1 MRADINKFSFG
12 QLTSNNDGKTSGS
25 GTMGVL
31 ICTIGTLCFFLGC
44 IDKMFFNKDIDI
56 ITQSIILVGIGA
68 ALLGHRNHVR
78 KGSIESVNDQIT
90 DAVTTSAT
98 ITSQDTISS
107 DQQAKICDTC
117 GEQTCACKSLNS

>member
-1 MRADINKFSFG
+1 MRANINKFSFG

-31 ICTIGTLCFFLGC
+31 ICTIGTLCFLLGC
-44 IDKMFFNKDIDI
+44 IDKMFINKDIDV

-78 KGSIESVNDQIT
+78 KGSVENQIT
-90 DAVTTSAT
+90 DAVTAITNQNT
-98 ITSQDTISS
+98 ISPDQDT
-107 DQQAKICDTC
+107 DQQPIICDTC
-117 GEQTCACKSLNS
+117 GAQICGCQSLNS